1 MNPAAALERIAKQ
14 HARAAISALGRLRR
28 HGLGSLMTAGAIGVA
43 LALPAA
49 FLVAMDN
56 LESVMGDWQGAP
68 RASAFLAMDTDAR
81 QHEAT
86 AERIAGLTGIGNV
99 RLITPEA
106 GLAAYRAHNDMDDAL
121 ELLEDNPLPA
131 VVEATL
137 DTAPGAVA
145 IDRLVRRLEGLP
157 RVERVRVDREWIQRL
172 AALLALGHRI
182 TALVAVLLG
191 MTVVLVLFNTI
202 RLDIENNRREIEI
215 TQLIGGTNGFIRRPF
230 LYTGLWYG
238 LGGGLIAGLILAA
251 AMAFIAPA
259 AGGLAARYGSDFAVS
274 GAGFTGTLTLI
285 GTGGLLGLGGA
296 WLAVGRQLAAI
307 EPG

>member
-1 MNPAAALERIAKQ
+1 MNPAAALKRIAKQ

-28 HGLGSLMTAGAIGVA
+28 HWLGSLMTAGAIGVA

-68 RASAFLAMDTDAR
+68 RASAFLSMDTDAR
-81 QHEAT
+81 QHQAT
-86 AERIAGLTGIGNV
+86 AERITGLAGIEDV

-106 GLAAYRAHNDMDDAL
+106 GLEAYRSRHDMDDAL
-121 ELLEDNPLPA
+121 ELLDDNPLPA
-131 VVEATL
+131 VVVAML
-137 DTAPGAVA
+137 DTAPETAA
-145 IDRLVRRLEGLP
+145 IDTLVRRLEALP
-157 RVERVRVDREWIQRL
+157 QVERVRVDRAWIQRL
-172 AALLALGHRI
+172 AALIALGHRI
-182 TALVAVLLG
+182 TALVAFLLG
-191 MTVVLVLFNTI
+191 ATVILVLFNTI

-238 LGGGLIAGLILAA
+238 LGGGLIAGLILAG

-259 AGGLAARYGSDFAVS
+259 ADGLAARYGSDFAVT

-285 GTGGLLGLGGA
+285 GAGGLLGLGGA

-307 EPG
+307 EPT